1 MEKLEA
7 GNKIELQYGGHFI
20 LNQLLVKTILNIRS
34 KLNLPSFQL
43 FFVNLFEK
51 SNRALWSKKSIQ
63 QFCSIIFCSLR
74 RKEKSAKLL
83 SVDIF
88 VILLE
93 KLSGLYLYL
102 SLLLSSRTLRG
113 RATIFEAGLLHS
125 SRTLSPVS
133 KSPQR
138 LEPCLKDCSPSSSKI
153 PLKKNEEVPYGD
165 VHQWISPYHHM
176 MALLLSFSIVKK

>member
-113 RATIFEAGLLHS
+113 LFEEGLQSSRQGCSILRGLLAL
-125 SRTLSPVS
+125 SRRV
-133 KSPQR
+133 
-138 LEPCLKDCSPSSSKI
+138 LKDCSPSSSKI